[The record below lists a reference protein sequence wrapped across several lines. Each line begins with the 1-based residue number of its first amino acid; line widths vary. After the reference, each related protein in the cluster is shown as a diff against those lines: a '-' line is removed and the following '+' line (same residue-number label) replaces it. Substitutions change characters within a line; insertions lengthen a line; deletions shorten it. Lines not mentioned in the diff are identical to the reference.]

1 MAAAAVGLVPQA
13 IATSV
18 IAPPAEPVATA
29 AVEVPNLAAVV
40 TAST

>member
-1 MAAAAVGLVPQA
+1 VAAAAVGLVPQA

-18 IAPPAEPVATA
+18 IAPPAEVATVA
-29 AVEVPNLAAVV
+29 EDVPNLAAVV